1 MSSMQALMRGI
12 ESYLT
17 QYVPL
22 TPGEVGVRLRGRPPA
37 SGGQVYYGIYPTR
50 HGRGPSVDQILGIDS
65 VFGFSVALTIR
76 TGYIP
81 EDRIPEVALLKDDL
95 GIYARLDRLILL
107 LHVYRHAVLC
117 EVNKFLPTGSD
128 PFVEPFEWEYTD
140 PEPRWEGPDWFSA
153 DPTQPD
159 LSQYYGLVTEIRFTG
174 GRRLQSFL
182 PTL

>member
-1 MSSMQALMRGI
+1 MSMQALLRGV
-12 ESYLT
+12 ESYLA

-50 HGRGPSVDQILGIDS
+50 YGRGPSPDQILGIDS
-65 VFGFSVALTIR
+65 LYGFGVAITLR

-81 EDRIPEVALLKDDL
+81 DDRIPEVALLNDDT
-95 GIYARLDRLILL
+95 GIYARVSQLIYL
-107 LHVYRHAVLC
+107 LHVYRHSLLC
-117 EVNKFLPTGSD
+117 EINKFIVPSGAD
-128 PFVEPFEWEYTD
+128 PFVEPFEWEYAD

-159 LSQYYGLVTEIRFTG
+159 LDKYYGLVTEVRFTG
-174 GRRLQSFL
+174 GRRLQKF
-182 PTL
+182 